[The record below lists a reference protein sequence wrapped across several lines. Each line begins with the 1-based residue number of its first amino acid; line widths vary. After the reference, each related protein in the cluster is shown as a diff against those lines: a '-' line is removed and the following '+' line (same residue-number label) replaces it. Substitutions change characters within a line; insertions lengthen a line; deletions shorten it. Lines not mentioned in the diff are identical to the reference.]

1 MFEYKGL
8 TMLGTCRDSE
18 DSEDSRDQPVV
29 CARSQHRE
37 PAWPHVT
44 RCGEGQI
51 KVKEARACGL
61 GLKEGN

>member
-1 MFEYKGL
+1 MRCEG
-8 TMLGTCRDSE
+8 
-18 DSEDSRDQPVV
+18 
-29 CARSQHRE
+29 SQHPGPGAGHRG

>member
-1 MFEYKGL
+1 MQDRED
-8 TMLGTCRDSE
+8 RE
-18 DSEDSRDQPVV
+18 DSEDREDQPVRRCLAV
-29 CARSQHRE
+29 QGTAWSGL
-37 PAWPHVT
+37 AWPHVT